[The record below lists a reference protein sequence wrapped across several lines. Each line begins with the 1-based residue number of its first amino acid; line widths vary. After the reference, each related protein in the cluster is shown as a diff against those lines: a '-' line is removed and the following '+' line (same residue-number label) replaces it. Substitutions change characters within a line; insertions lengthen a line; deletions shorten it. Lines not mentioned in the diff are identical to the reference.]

1 MEKIDEDVCGVGIL
15 SVILLGFIQS
25 FVANANRLA
34 PSYLLWWWWWWN
46 AGTFCSYQNC
56 L

>member
-25 FVANANRLA
+25 FVANA
-34 PSYLLWWWWWWN
+34 
-46 AGTFCSYQNC
+46 GTFCSYQNC
-56 L
+56 LKMNVCHCAAVECPFV